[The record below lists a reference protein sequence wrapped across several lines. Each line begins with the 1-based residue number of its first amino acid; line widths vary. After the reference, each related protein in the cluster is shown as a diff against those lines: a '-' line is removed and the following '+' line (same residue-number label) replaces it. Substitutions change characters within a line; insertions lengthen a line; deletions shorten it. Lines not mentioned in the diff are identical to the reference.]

1 MGLKVYEFFL
11 VFSPVIK
18 IELISKQT
26 YSRKLIRRLFCV
38 ALSFFV
44 GTGSLLAGEHKGS
57 TVPFTLPACIIV
69 DNGFAIAVLN

>member
-57 TVPFTLPACIIV
+57 TTLPACIIV